1 MKPLPP
7 SLKSVAHVLRR
18 MTTAKWGG
26 TETVVHQLARA
37 YEARGIH
44 SPVHCTSMLSQPGVE
59 IRDTVQIHRHRYLFP
74 WLGLSADDKQRLQ
87 LKGGSPLAP
96 GILTDLLRQPG
107 LSLIH
112 THVQLRLGGIAR
124 TAARLRRIPY
134 VVSIHGGLLT
144 TPAEQVEK
152 MREPFAGKPEWGK
165 AFGLLLG
172 SRHVLRDAAA
182 VICVGSDEAALMRAK
197 WPNLRIEYIPN
208 GVDTATFS
216 SATPDVFLRDH
227 PQLAGKPFLLCVSR
241 IDFQKNQLLLVRAFA
256 EFSRNHP
263 HHHLVLIGP
272 VTVEDYQHQ
281 IRQTAAELG
290 IADRLLIIPGF
301 SPGDPRLASAF
312 AAAETFVLPT
322 DHEPFGIVILEAWAA
337 GKPVIATRVGGIPG
351 FTTDGENIRLVP
363 KGDATALA
371 TALGELAASTA
382 LREQL
387 ANAGRKLALE
397 TYDWSK
403 VADRHLELYQ
413 DILSRRGAGTQ
424 RF

>member
-1 MKPLPP
+1 MNPPP
-7 SLKSVAHVLRR
+7 SHLKKIAHVMRR

-44 SPVHCTSMLSQPGVE
+44 SPVHCTSMLSRPGRE
-59 IRDTVQIHRHRYLFP
+59 IRDTVSIHRHRYVFP
-74 WLGLSADDKQRLQ
+74 WFGLSAEDKQRLQ

-96 GILTDLLRQPG
+96 GILASLLREPG
-107 LSLIH
+107 LDLIH

-124 TAARLRRIPY
+124 TAARLRGIPY

-152 MREPFAGKPEWGK
+152 MKEPFSGKPEWGK

-182 VICVGSDEAALMRAK
+182 VICVGRDEADLMREK
-197 WPNLRIEYIPN
+197 WPGKRIEYIPN

-216 SATPDVFLRDH
+216 QATPAAFLAEH
-227 PQLAGKPFLLCVSR
+227 PSLAGKPFILCVSR

-256 EFSRNHP
+256 GFARSHP
-263 HHHLVLIGP
+263 QHRLVLIGP
-272 VTVEDYQHQ
+272 VTVEDYEQQ

-290 IADRLLIIPGF
+290 IADRLLLIPGYP
-301 SPGDPRLASAF
+301 PGDPRLASAF
-312 AAAETFVLPT
+312 AAAEMFVLPT

-337 GKPVIATRVGGIPG
+337 RKPVIATRVGGIPG

-363 KGDATALA
+363 KGDGNALGAALDELAGSPMLRDRLA
-371 TALGELAASTA
+371 TAGHELA
-382 LREQL
+382 L
-387 ANAGRKLALE
+387 G

-413 DILSRRGAGTQ
+413 NIIQGTPKP
-424 RF
+424 

>member
-1 MKPLPP
+1 MNPP
-7 SLKSVAHVLRR
+7 ESTLRSVAHVMRR

-44 SPVHCTSMLSQPGVE
+44 SPVHCTSMLSHPGTE
-59 IRDTVQIHRHRYLFP
+59 IRDTVHIHRHRYVFP
-74 WLGLSADDKQRLQ
+74 WLGLSPEDKHRLQ

-96 GILTDLLRQPG
+96 GILASLLRQPD
-107 LSLIH
+107 LNLIH

-152 MREPFAGKPEWGK
+152 MKEPFAGKPEWGK

-182 VICVGSDEAALMRAK
+182 IICVGSDEAALMRTK
-197 WPNLRIEYIPN
+197 WPNQRIEYIPN
-208 GVDTATFS
+208 GVDAATFS
-216 SATPDVFLRDH
+216 SATPDAFLRDH

-256 EFSRNHP
+256 DFARSHP

-272 VTVEDYQHQ
+272 VTVEDYERQ

-290 IADRLLIIPGF
+290 IADRLIIIPGF

-363 KGDATALA
+363 KGDVA
-371 TALGELAASTA
+371 ALGGALNELAAAPA
-382 LREQL
+382 LREGL
-387 ANAGRKLALE
+387 AAHGRNLALT
-397 TYDWSK
+397 TYDWSR
-403 VADRHLELYQ
+403 VADKHLELYQ
-413 DILSRRGAGTQ
+413 EIIRNHRP
-424 RF
+424 

>member
-1 MKPLPP
+1 MNTHP
-7 SLKSVAHVLRR
+7 SKLKTVAHVMRR

-44 SPVHCTSMLSQPGVE
+44 SPVLCTSMLSQPGRE
-59 IRDTVQIHRHRYLFP
+59 IRDTVSIHRHRYVFP
-74 WLGLSADDKQRLQ
+74 WFGLSDEDKHRLQ

-96 GILTDLLRQPG
+96 GILTSLLREPG
-107 LSLIH
+107 LNLIH
-112 THVQLRLGGIAR
+112 SHVQLRLGGIAR
-124 TAARLRRIPY
+124 TAARLRGIPY

-152 MREPFAGKPEWGK
+152 MKEPFAGKPEWGK

-182 VICVGSDEAALMRAK
+182 VICVGRDEADLMRAK
-197 WPNLRIEYIPN
+197 WPGKRIEYIPN
-208 GVDTATFS
+208 GVDTTTFS
-216 SATPDVFLRDH
+216 QATPGAFLTEH
-227 PQLAGKPFLLCVSR
+227 PSLAGKPFILCVSR

-256 EFSRNHP
+256 DFARSHP
-263 HHHLVLIGP
+263 HHRLVLIGP
-272 VTVEDYQHQ
+272 VTVEDYEQQ

-290 IADRLLIIPGF
+290 IADRLLLIPGYP
-301 SPGDPRLASAF
+301 PGDSRLASAF
-312 AAAETFVLPT
+312 AAAEMFVLPT

-337 GKPVIATRVGGIPG
+337 RKPVIATRVGGIPG

-363 KGDATALA
+363 KGDCAALGAALA
-371 TALGELAASTA
+371 ELAGSPP
-382 LREQL
+382 LRERL
-387 ANAGRKLALE
+387 ANAGHDLAIG

-413 DILSRRGAGTQ
+413 DIIQAGP
-424 RF
+424 RS